1 MLVDKCITVMGRN
14 IKIIGI
20 KVILT
25 VNRRK
30 TKAYRIKMKYKQVV
44 TREGDQKLFMKG
56 DPA

>member
-1 MLVDKCITVMGRN
+1 MGRY
-14 IKIIGI
+14 IKIIDI

-44 TREGDQKLFMKG
+44 TREGDQKLYMKG